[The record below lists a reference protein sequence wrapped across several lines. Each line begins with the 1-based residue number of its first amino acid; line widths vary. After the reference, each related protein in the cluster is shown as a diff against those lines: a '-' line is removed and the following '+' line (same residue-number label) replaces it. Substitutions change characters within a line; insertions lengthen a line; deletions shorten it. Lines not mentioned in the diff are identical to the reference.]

1 MKRLFLGTF
10 DELKAELAKRKIY
23 GRWEVCDHRR
33 YMMRCGDG
41 AVLTWDEHTG
51 AIWTQ
56 GAAAAAARLSQV
68 VSLIVAEFDPSCGEP
83 STVPLTTEARTAG

>member
-41 AVLTWDEHTG
+41 AVLSWDEHTG

-56 GAAAAAARLSQV
+56 GEAAAADRLSQV
-68 VSLIVAEFDPSCGEP
+68 VSLIVAEFDPSRGGTFDGP
-83 STVPLTTEARTAG
+83 SYD

>member
-10 DELKAELAKRKIY
+10 EELKAELTKRKIY

-41 AVLTWDEHTG
+41 AVLSWDERTG
-51 AIWTQ
+51 TIWVQ
-56 GAAAAAARLSQV
+56 GEASAAASLSQV
-68 VSLIVAEFDPSCGEP
+68 VSLIVAEFDPSRGGIFDDP
-83 STVPLTTEARTAG
+83 S